1 VLVSLGFTARYQV
14 QYVASILELGEARDL
29 HIFLIH
35 RRGKS
40 RIMKKLQC
48 SLILLLIC
56 VCINSVSADES
67 NVNNPEPSAKSP
79 TTNFWQG
86 FYAGINAGYGHN
98 AGNIDAR
105 GAGGVKS
112 KDEEHSFIGGI
123 QVGANRQYG
132 DIVVGIE
139 ADFNDSQLEDSESI
153 YADYGYA
160 EDYYHHDSKVD
171 WFSTLRGRIGY
182 APHQNLLLF
191 VTGGAAMGRIESKSR
206 FEVDYT
212 TYDAWDTSWSSSAR
226 DTRFGGVVGAGAE
239 YSVASRWSVKAEYL
253 FVDLGTKT
261 NVVNGTYVNGDAK
274 TYSVKN
280 KGQFSTFRLGVNFRF

>member
-67 NVNNPEPSAKSP
+67 NVNSPEPSAKSS
-79 TTNFWQG
+79 TTDLWQG

-98 AGNIDAR
+98 AGNINAPIW
-105 GAGGVKS
+105 GVKS

-139 ADFNDSQLEDSESI
+139 ADFNDSRLEDSEYI
-153 YADYGYA
+153 YSDYKYT
-160 EDYYHHDSKVD
+160 EDYHHHDSKVD

-191 VTGGAAMGRIESKSR
+191 VTGGAAMGRIESKTR
-206 FEVDYT
+206 FETDYT
-212 TYDAWDTSWSSSAR
+212 NDEMDTSWSSSAR

-261 NVVNGTYVNGDAK
+261 NVVNGAYLNGNARS
-274 TYSVKN
+274 YWVKN
-280 KGQFSTFRLGVNFRF
+280 KGQFSAFRLGVNFRF

>member
-1 VLVSLGFTARYQV
+1 VLISLSFIARYQV
-14 QYVASILELGEARDL
+14 QSVASILELGEARDL

-67 NVNNPEPSAKSP
+67 NVNSPEPSAKSS
-79 TTNFWQG
+79 TTDLWQG

-98 AGNIDAR
+98 AGNINAPIW
-105 GAGGVKS
+105 GVKS

-139 ADFNDSQLEDSESI
+139 ADFNDSRLEDSEYI
-153 YADYGYA
+153 YSDYKYT
-160 EDYYHHDSKVD
+160 EDYHHHDSKVD

-191 VTGGAAMGRIESKSR
+191 VTGGAAMGRIESKTR
-206 FEVDYT
+206 FETDYT
-212 TYDAWDTSWSSSAR
+212 NDEMDTSWSSSAR

-253 FVDLGTKT
+253 FIDLGTKT

>member
-1 VLVSLGFTARYQV
+1 
-14 QYVASILELGEARDL
+14 
-29 HIFLIH
+29 
-35 RRGKS
+35 
-40 RIMKKLQC
+40 MKKLQC

-56 VCINSVSADES
+56 VCINNVSADES

-79 TTNFWQG
+79 TTNLWQG

-105 GAGGVKS
+105 GVSGAKS

-153 YADYGYA
+153 YANFGFA

-182 APHQNLLLF
+182 APRQNLLLF
-191 VTGGAAMGRIESKSR
+191 VTGGVAMGRIESKTR

-212 TYDAWDTSWSSSAR
+212 PWDEGDTSWSSSAR

-280 KGQFSTFRLGVNFRF
+280 KGQFSVFRLGVNFRF

>member
-1 VLVSLGFTARYQV
+1 
-14 QYVASILELGEARDL
+14 
-29 HIFLIH
+29 
-35 RRGKS
+35 
-40 RIMKKLQC
+40 MKKLQC

-67 NVNNPEPSAKSP
+67 NVNSPEPSAKSS
-79 TTNFWQG
+79 TTDLWQG

-105 GAGGVKS
+105 GAGGIKS

-132 DIVVGIE
+132 NIVIGIE

-153 YADYGYA
+153 YVDYGYT

-191 VTGGAAMGRIESKSR
+191 VTGGAAMGRIESKTR
-206 FEVDYT
+206 FETDYT

-253 FVDLGTKT
+253 FIDLGTKT